1 MIITRREAKEKQL
14 SRYFTGKPCLK
25 GHISERVT
33 DNGECYTCRKER
45 GPASNHKENVK
56 RYKQRNS
63 DKVKE
68 YQKEYQQRLEVKAKR
83 AASQKNREY
92 IKNKTSCMLSV
103 LNLKEEVDLIYLRCQ
118 NKTKETGVLHH
129 VDHIVP
135 LKGKNVCG
143 LHVPWNLQVIPSK
156 ENLSK
161 SNKYEDIL

>member
-1 MIITRREAKEKQL
+1 VIVTRREAKEKQL

-25 GHISERVT
+25 GHVSERVT
-33 DNGECYTCRKER
+33 DNGECYACRKER

-63 DKVKE
+63 DKIKA

-92 IKNKTSCMLSV
+92 IKNKTSCMLSN
-103 LNLKEEVDLIYLRCQ
+103 LNLKEEVDLIYLQCQ

>member
-1 MIITRREAKEKQL
+1 MIVTRREAKEKQL

-25 GHISERVT
+25 GHISERIT
-33 DNGECYTCRKER
+33 YNGECYTCRKER

-56 RYKQRNS
+56 SYKQRNS
-63 DKVKE
+63 DKIKS

-92 IKNKTSCMLSV
+92 IKNKTSCMLSN
-103 LNLKEEVDLIYLRCQ
+103 LNLKEEVDLIYLQCQ